1 METVLNA
8 FLTAIGA
15 GLLTLIIMAIK
26 WLIKKIRVDTITMQA
41 LAHDAY
47 YRQTRHIVA
56 KTTIREDELEN
67 HNYLYDAYKAQG
79 LNSTG
84 DKLHEMV
91 LAKEVTV
98 LSDDEDFASK
108 LP

>member
-1 METVLNA
+1 METIINA
-8 FLTAIGA
+8 FLAACGA
-15 GLLTLIIMAIK
+15 GVLTLIIMAIK
-26 WLIKKIRVDTITMQA
+26 WLVKKIRVDTLTMKA

-47 YRQTRHIVA
+47 YRQTRHLLNQDV
-56 KTTIREDELEN
+56 IREDELEN
-67 HNYLYDAYKAQG
+67 HNYLYDAYKAQK

-91 LAKEVTV
+91 LKKEVTV
-98 LSDDEDFASK
+98 LDSTDLYAK